1 VQTVPLPPLYPRPA
15 GAPATAAGSGDP
27 RPAPPQPPFVLS
39 LDEQRQLDQ
48 VLTAWEQRN
57 KEVKRFECNVTRWRY
72 DSVFGNGKQPEGEPG
87 VIKYAAPDKGMVRID
102 GKQPM
107 HWICDGRAIYSYE
120 YATGKGEKNK
130 VHEYSLP
137 PELQGKGIADGPLPF
152 VFGTEAQKL
161 KQRYFLR
168 LMTPRD
174 QGEIWLEAQPR
185 FQRDAADFSKAE
197 LILKADGMQPFAVQ
211 LTDPNRKDR
220 TVYQFDKV
228 IINRR
233 PFPLEPDPFRP
244 TVPFGWQKVVEQAPA
259 QAARTQVGGS
269 R

>member
-1 VQTVPLPPLYPRPA
+1 
-15 GAPATAAGSGDP
+15 
-27 RPAPPQPPFVLS
+27 VLS

-57 KEVKRFECNVTRWRY
+57 KEVKRFECNVTKWRY
-72 DSVFGNGKQPEGEPG
+72 DSVFPTNKPEPEPG
-87 VIKYAAPDKGMVRID
+87 VIKYAAPDKGMIRID

-107 HWICDGRAIYSYE
+107 HWICDGRSIYSYE

-130 VHEYSLP
+130 VREYPLP

-168 LMTPRD
+168 LITPRD
-174 QGEIWLEAQPR
+174 VQGEIWLEARPR
-185 FQRDAADFSKAE
+185 LQRDAADFSKAE

-211 LTDPNRKDR
+211 LYDPNPKDR

-244 TVPFGWQKVVEQAPA
+244 TVPFGWQKVVEQASA
-259 QAARTQVGGS
+259 QAARAQVGGN